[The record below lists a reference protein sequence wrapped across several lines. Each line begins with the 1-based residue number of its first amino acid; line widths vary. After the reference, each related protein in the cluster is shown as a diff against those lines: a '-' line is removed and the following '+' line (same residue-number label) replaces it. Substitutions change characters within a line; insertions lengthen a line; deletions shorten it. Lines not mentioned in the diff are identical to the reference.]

1 MKKIKYTA
9 IVAVLSISAV
19 KAQNSLTVNI
29 SNIEAANGN
38 VEIGLYNKEKGF
50 LKEGQQFLKKK
61 IKVIGNTLK
70 YTFQNL
76 PKGDYSVAVFHDSN
90 LNNKCDT
97 NMIGMPVE
105 GFGFSNNFRPKLS
118 APKFAQ
124 TKVFVEN
131 AKSININLIN

>member
-29 SNIEAANGN
+29 SNIEAAKGN

-61 IKVIGNTLK
+61 IKV
-70 YTFQNL
+70 
-76 PKGDYSVAVFHDSN
+76 
-90 LNNKCDT
+90 
-97 NMIGMPVE
+97 M
-105 GFGFSNNFRPKLS
+105 LS
-118 APKFAQ
+118 FWK
-124 TKVFVEN
+124 EI
-131 AKSININLIN
+131 INWEKRY